1 MKKYFTLR
9 PAGQGVVERAGLLSK
24 LQSAGDIVAACSG
37 LDWRTTDDRPITARS
52 PSQNGYIERLIGS
65 IRRECFEHVIML
77 GEGRLR
83 RILKLYADYHN
94 GVRTQLSDAADPDLV
109 STIRSA
115 VDRSG
120 VRPELLCVGIPTAA
134 LRSEDDD
141 DTRDNIGVLTSMGI
155 LVMLGEAARMP
166 SGSEPQMLE
175 APALLASPL

>member
-1 MKKYFTLR
+1 LKKYFTLR

-52 PSQNGYIERLIGS
+52 PSQNGYIERLVGS

-94 GVRTQLSDAADPDLV
+94 GVRTQLSGQSRASP
-109 STIRSA
+109 SRSPSHRH
-115 VDRSG
+115 DRSN
-120 VRPELLCVGIPTAA
+120 
-134 LRSEDDD
+134 S
-141 DTRDNIGVLTSMGI
+141 
-155 LVMLGEAARMP
+155 MLGGLHDHYVRT
-166 SGSEPQMLE
+166 
-175 APALLASPL
+175 

>member
-1 MKKYFTLR
+1 GEWVIGVAPHRYRPSIFDRHQHRTGVWAVMRTCRANHFPSLRSARHSPLPACLCHPFEPALKKYFTLR

-94 GVRTQLSDAADPDLV
+94 GVRTQL
-109 STIRSA
+109 
-115 VDRSG
+115 
-120 VRPELLCVGIPTAA
+120 
-134 LRSEDDD
+134 
-141 DTRDNIGVLTSMGI
+141 
-155 LVMLGEAARMP
+155 
-166 SGSEPQMLE
+166 
-175 APALLASPL
+175 